1 MGTAPPLAFSPKDA
15 TRGLP
20 HHEILAAGQ
29 LVRDAAQAL
38 RRVGDVA
45 QGTLIL
51 EPLPVS
57 LLLRLLRLDLGLP
70 GLLPL
75 LGLGLGLGLSL
86 LGAALG
92 LLGLVADHGAVSLL
106 GLAHGLVHGPTSLW
120 LVLLSVVLVT
130 LDAREGRGGYT
141 PALRKGAQ
149 NELRAERDQLTQF
162 IRGTILPS
170 VESLAQLQAQ
180 GKVVPGGYPI
190 GRPTIMLLV
199 DAESEEELYE
209 IVEGLPIWE
218 QVEITRMQVLEELVS
233 LDETAES

>member
-20 HHEILAAGQ
+20 HHEILAASQ

-75 LGLGLGLGLSL
+75 LGLGLGLSL

-92 LLGLVADHGAVSLL
+92 LLGS
-106 GLAHGLVHGPTSLW
+106 S
-120 LVLLSVVLVT
+120 
-130 LDAREGRGGYT
+130 
-141 PALRKGAQ
+141 
-149 NELRAERDQLTQF
+149 
-162 IRGTILPS
+162 
-170 VESLAQLQAQ
+170 
-180 GKVVPGGYPI
+180 PI
-190 GRPTIMLLV
+190 MAP
-199 DAESEEELYE
+199 
-209 IVEGLPIWE
+209 
-218 QVEITRMQVLEELVS
+218 
-233 LDETAES
+233 

>member
-1 MGTAPPLAFSPKDA
+1 MGTAPPLAFPPKDA

-45 QGTLIL
+45 QGTLVL
-51 EPLPVS
+51 QPLPVS
-57 LLLRLLRLDLGLP
+57 LLLRLLGLDLGLP

-75 LGLGLGLGLSL
+75 LGLGLSL
-86 LGAALG
+86 LGATLG

-130 LDAREGRGGYT
+130 LDAREGRDGYT
-141 PALRKGAQ
+141 PAFRKGAQ

-162 IRGTILPS
+162 KRGTILPS

-180 GKVVPGGYPI
+180 GKVVSGGYPI
-190 GRPTIMLLV
+190 GRPAIMLLV

-218 QVEITRMQVLEELVS
+218 QVEITRMQGFEELVS
-233 LDETAES
+233 PDETAES

>member
-1 MGTAPPLAFSPKDA
+1 MGTAPPLAFPPKDA

-29 LVRDAAQAL
+29 LVRDAT
-38 RRVGDVA
+38 

-86 LGAALG
+86 LGASLG

-106 GLAHGLVHGPTSLW
+106 GLVHGPTSLW
-120 LVLLSVVLVT
+120 LVLLLCSYRL
-130 LDAREGRGGYT
+130 
-141 PALRKGAQ
+141 
-149 NELRAERDQLTQF
+149 
-162 IRGTILPS
+162 
-170 VESLAQLQAQ
+170 SL
-180 GKVVPGGYPI
+180 
-190 GRPTIMLLV
+190 
-199 DAESEEELYE
+199 
-209 IVEGLPIWE
+209 
-218 QVEITRMQVLEELVS
+218 
-233 LDETAES
+233 